1 LTIEKRLQEAGE
13 LRHILHKLIHYAKV
27 VYQNNFVLPKIPE
40 AMDKETKRYFKDQD
54 IFYTWFN
61 EECDSSGLHQGDVSI
76 RDLKARYEAYV
87 KRNSGMNA
95 DDTVF
100 GQVDSLSEPQFV
112 AELKRKGCLVDRV
125 NGEPSVL
132 GIRFKVGPVRSVA

>member
-1 LTIEKRLQEAGE
+1 MR
-13 LRHILHKLIHYAKV
+13 
-27 VYQNNFVLPKIPE
+27 
-40 AMDKETKRYFKDQD
+40 
-54 IFYTWFN
+54 
-61 EECDSSGLHQGDVSI
+61 I